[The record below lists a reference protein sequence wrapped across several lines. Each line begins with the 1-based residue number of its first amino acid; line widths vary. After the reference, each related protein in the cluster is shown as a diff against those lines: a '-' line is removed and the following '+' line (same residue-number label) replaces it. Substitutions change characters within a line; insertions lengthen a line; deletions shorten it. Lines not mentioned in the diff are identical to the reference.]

1 MKMAAWSLLGCSTG
15 MKSESALLNR
25 QAREFQFLK
34 SSRRHRRD
42 LAPVFDGL
50 WRGTSSVADFAIGK
64 IVLKLKSE
72 KFKSQ
77 GVEHALIG
85 SRRPGSRQND
95 EIAQPRREFFKAGFC
110 THAVF
115 IFPGWFSATARKQYV
130 VAFGGNS
137 KFQNRRP
144 AIRSVAGGR
153 RGQSCI
159 FFRVSVGEKSV
170 D

>member
-1 MKMAAWSLLGCSTG
+1 M
-15 MKSESALLNR
+15 
-25 QAREFQFLK
+25 
-34 SSRRHRRD
+34 
-42 LAPVFDGL
+42 FDGL

-64 IVLKLKSE
+64 IVRKLKSE

-85 SRRPGSRQND
+85 SPRAGARRTD

-137 KFQNRRP
+137 KFQNRKPKGRKHEDP
-144 AIRSVAGGR
+144 RS
-153 RGQSCI
+153 RGPSTKSCGKNRI
-159 FFRVSVGEKSV
+159 QEKAPEKT
-170 D
+170 